1 MSGLGSFVD
10 GTAAWLLVGLAALIV
25 GFSKTAVGGF
35 AAVAVAIYASVL
47 PTRESTGA
55 VLLVL
60 LIGDAV
66 AIAHYHRHCDW
77 KVIRQLLPGVLPGLV
92 LGAGVLAVIGDD
104 VLRVGIGA
112 IILSLVALQLWLRR
126 PGRVEPS
133 RDADRSGG
141 VGESGGWGRPARVAS
156 GVAAG
161 FTTMVANA
169 GGAVMTLYLTAQR
182 IDKLRFL
189 GTATWFFLF
198 VNLAKLPFSIGLGL
212 ISMSALVTALML
224 VPLVVAG
231 GLFGAW
237 VARRMNQRTF
247 EIVVLTATAISGV
260 ALLVG

>member
-1 MSGLGSFVD
+1 MTGLGSFVD
-10 GTAAWLLVGLAALIV
+10 GTAAWLLVGLAALVV

-47 PTRESTGA
+47 PARESTGA

-126 PGRVEPS
+126 PGRVEPA
-133 RDADRSGG
+133 RDA
-141 VGESGGWGRPARVAS
+141 EQPGGWGRPARVAS

-212 ISMSALVTALML
+212 ISMSALITALML

-247 EIVVLTATAISGV
+247 EIVVLAATAISGV